1 MKYWRRPLDA
11 DKIRVPHGRL
21 SILTERCKG
30 CSFCV
35 EYCPRKVLEISD
47 TFNQKGY
54 HPPRPALPEACV
66 ACGLCELICPEFA
79 IHVIE
84 EPEVAL

>member
-1 MKYWRRPLDA
+1 LKYWRRPLDA

-21 SILTERCKG
+21 SIMAERCKG

-35 EYCPRKVLEISD
+35 EYCPRKVLEISE

-54 HPPRPALPEACV
+54 HPPHTVLPEACV

-84 EPEVAL
+84 EAEVPL